1 MAHAPGALADLPNGD
16 VVRSKDLR
24 ETLAVAALEEDA
36 LRGVS
41 CQQVVG
47 HGKRNCPATA
57 IAYTSELAR
66 LALGVALAHLGA
78 GDQELLREGRVG

>member
-47 HGKRNCPATA
+47 HGKRNRPATA
-57 IAYTSELAR
+57 IAHTSELAR
-66 LALGVALAHLGA
+66 LALGIVLAHLGA

>member
-47 HGKRNCPATA
+47 HGKRNCPAAA
-57 IAYTSELAR
+57 IALTGKLTR
-66 LALGVALAHLGA
+66 LALGIVLAHLGT
-78 GDQELLREGRVG
+78 GNQQLSREGRVG